1 MNWLPEG
8 RHTLRLGTQDFIHM
22 YFNLQS
28 LLIITK
34 NLDCLDEPFT
44 KEKIDGIIMNLP
56 SNKSCG
62 SDGFNEDF
70 LKKCWETV
78 S

>member
-1 MNWLPEG
+1 MNRLLEG

-28 LLIITK
+28 LLTITK

-44 KEKIDGIIMNLP
+44 KEEIAEEMLGNCVL
-56 SNKSCG
+56 G
-62 SDGFNEDF
+62 
-70 LKKCWETV
+70 LL
-78 S
+78 